1 MHSILVIDDNATNL
15 TLFRHLLKKIDDAEV
30 HCFAEPA
37 AALAWCAD
45 TEPDL
50 ILLDYMMP
58 VIDGLEFIRRLH
70 AMPRR
75 QEVAIIMV
83 TADMESEVR
92 HQALSLGALD
102 FLTKPVDKIEL
113 VARARNLLAL
123 RQSRRQLADR
133 AAWLAE
139 EVAKATLTIAARE
152 KEAILRLS
160 RAAEYRD
167 PETGMHLLRMSN
179 YTRIV
184 AERLGLPAA
193 EQKLLLEAAP
203 MHDIGKVGT
212 PDYILLKPGRLTAEE
227 FEIMKQHAAD
237 RLRDPAATRSRPC
250 CAARQALA
258 LIAPREVSTA
268 AAIPH
273 GLAGAAI
280 PLHGRIVAV
289 ADVFDALTSARPY
302 KPAWTLEAAVEHLKA
317 RRRQAISIPPAS
329 RRCCRD
335 GMRSARF
342 ARASAMKFRPPS
354 NWSTSIEFPRR
365 KSRMKRKSIP
375 RLERP
380 A

>member
-1 MHSILVIDDNATNL
+1 MQSILIVDDTATNL
-15 TLFRHLLKKIDDAEV
+15 TLFCHLLKCLDDAEV
-30 HCFAEPA
+30 HCHADPA
-37 AALAWCAD
+37 AALAWCAE

-58 VIDGLEFIRRLH
+58 KIDGLEFIRRLR

-75 QEVAIIMV
+75 EDVAIVMV

-92 HQALSLGALD
+92 HQALALGAQD

-113 VARARNLLAL
+113 VARVRNLLAL

-179 YTRIV
+179 YTRVI
-184 AERLGLPAA
+184 AAKLGLPPA

-203 MHDIGKVGT
+203 MHDVGKVGT
-212 PDYILLKPGRLTAEE
+212 PDYILLKPGRLTGQE
-227 FEIMKQHAAD
+227 FEIMKQHARIGYEILCD
-237 RLRDPAATRSRPC
+237 SVSPLLR
-250 CAARQALA
+250 CAAVVARSHHEKYDGSGY
-258 LIAPREVSTA
+258 PD
-268 AAIPH
+268 

-302 KPAWTLEAAVEHLKA
+302 KPAWTLEAALEHMKHGAGSHFDPECVAALLA
-317 RRRQAISIPPAS
+317 GWDEVCLIR
-329 RRCCRD
+329 
-335 GMRSARF
+335 ARF
-342 ARASAMKFRPPS
+342 SDEVPAALEME
-354 NWSTSIEFPRR
+354 SID
-365 KSRMKRKSIP
+365 
-375 RLERP
+375 
-380 A
+380 